1 MEVDSPE
8 VEIVDVE
15 KDAKGSAEDRKEEGN
30 QLYKAKKYLEALNKY
45 SQAIDLCPE
54 NPAYYGNRAACH
66 MMLSQ
71 YHKALEDAKTAV
83 NLDNNFIKG
92 FVRMAKCCVL
102 LGEIPSAKQAMER
115 GLRLEPSSKAFESE
129 IHNCKLLEK
138 QQTEINSAYEAK
150 DYRKALF
157 HVEQSLN
164 IALASKRLKVKKA
177 ECLAYLGRYV
187 EAQNIA
193 NDLLRSDSM
202 NADAMYVRGLCL
214 YYEDFVDKAFTHFQ
228 QVLRLAPDHQMAK
241 DTYKRAKSLKQTK
254 EEGNL
259 AFKSSNWTKAH
270 ELYSQA
276 LQIDPCNKA
285 TNAKL
290 YFNRATVAAKLK
302 KFQDSIADCDEAVKL
317 DDKYL
322 KAFVRRGKSYLEL
335 EKYEE
340 AVRDFEQVNKMERGN
355 HEYRQLLSNA
365 KLELKKSKR
374 KDYYKILGVDR
385 SANEEEI
392 KKAYRKRAL
401 VHHPDRHSGASEE
414 ERKEHERK
422 FKEVGE
428 AYGILS
434 DTKKRSRYDNGH
446 DLDDLEGHGHGFGG
460 DIDPNQIFQ
469 AFFGG
474 GAGGFHFASGGHGH
488 GHGAGGHGMP
498 GGAGQFFQFG

>member
-1 MEVDSPE
+1 
-8 VEIVDVE
+8 
-15 KDAKGSAEDRKEEGN
+15 
-30 QLYKAKKYLEALNKY
+30 
-45 SQAIDLCPE
+45 
-54 NPAYYGNRAACH
+54 

-71 YHKALEDAKTAV
+71 YHKALEDAKTSV

-102 LGEIPSAKQAMER
+102 LGETSSAKQAIDQ
-115 GLRLEPSSKAFESE
+115 GLALEPDSKAFDTE
-129 IHNCKLLEK
+129 IKNYKLLEK

-164 IALASKRLKVKKA
+164 IAVASKRLKVKKA

-302 KFQDSIADCDEAVKL
+302 KFTESVNDCDEALKL
-317 DDKYL
+317 DEGYL
-322 KAFVRRGKSYLEL
+322 KALVRRGRSYMEL

-355 HEYRQLLSNA
+355 HEYRNLLATA
-365 KLELKKSKR
+365 KVELKKSKR
-374 KDYYKILGVDR
+374 KDYYKILGIDR
-385 SANEEEI
+385 NANDEEI

-414 ERKEHERK
+414 EKKEHERK
-422 FKEVGE
+422 FKEIGE
-428 AYGILS
+428 AYGVLS

-446 DLDDLEGHGHGFGG
+446 DCDDLEGHGHGFGA

-474 GAGGFHFASGGHGH
+474 TGGGGPGMHGASFHFGGP
-488 GHGAGGHGMP
+488 GGGGQGGQMP
-498 GGAGQFFQFG
+498 GGGQFFQFG